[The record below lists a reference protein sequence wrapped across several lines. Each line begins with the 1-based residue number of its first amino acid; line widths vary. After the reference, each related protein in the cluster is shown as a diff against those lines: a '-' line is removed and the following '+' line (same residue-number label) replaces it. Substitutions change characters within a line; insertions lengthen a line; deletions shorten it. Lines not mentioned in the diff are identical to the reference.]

1 MTKITPVTLPKW
13 GLEMYEGTVTAW
25 HLAEGDNAE
34 KGAELVDI
42 ETDKIVNSMEVEVP
56 GTLRRI
62 IVPEGEVAPVGT
74 LIAVLADPS
83 VDDAEIDGFI
93 SAFEPVDAGFEP
105 SDEAPQENASQGTAA
120 ATPVAPDVKA
130 SPLARR
136 AAEQAGIDIT
146 TIKGT
151 GHGGKVLH
159 DDVARGTGPS
169 KSAEEIRAENETV
182 NASPNA
188 RKFANEVRLS
198 LAGLSGTGRRGRI
211 SLGDAEEAAIAAG
224 LWSRPVK
231 TERRSA
237 RRASRLRAGV
247 EQPFTG
253 MRKSIATALVAS
265 KQTVPHFY
273 TIVDIRIDALK
284 DLRQRIN
291 ASGDASKVSV
301 NDLLIRATAL
311 ALKEHPEVN
320 VHVSDNGV
328 TVFEA
333 ADICIAVAVQGGL
346 ITPVL
351 RDAGNRTLQDIAVMS
366 ADLAARA
373 RSRQLEAP
381 ELKGGTFTVSNLGMY
396 GVREFDAIIN
406 APQGAILAVGGPR
419 REAIE
424 DPNGGIGFATVIS
437 VTLSADHRAI
447 DGVLAAQFL
456 ATLKRLLENPGQ
468 LED

>member
-25 HLAEGDNAE
+25 HLAEGDDAV
-34 KGAELVDI
+34 KGAELVDV

-62 IVPEGEVAPVGT
+62 IVPEGEVVPVGA

-83 VDDAEIDGFI
+83 VGDAEIEGFI
-93 SAFEPVDAGFEP
+93 AAFKPVDAGFEP
-105 SDEAPQENASQGTAA
+105 ADEAPEAVDARGESTTAS
-120 ATPVAPDVKA
+120 VASDVKA

-136 AAEQAGIDIT
+136 AAEQAGVDIA

-151 GHGGKVLH
+151 GHKGKVLRG
-159 DDVARGTGPS
+159 DVARSSGPS
-169 KSAEEIRAENETV
+169 KSAEEVRTENETV

-188 RKFANEVRLS
+188 RKFANEVGLS
-198 LAGLSGTGRRGRI
+198 LSGLSGTGRKGRV
-211 SLGDAEEAAIAAG
+211 SLGDAEEAAVAAG

-231 TERRSA
+231 AERRPA
-237 RRASRLRAGV
+237 RKNVRQRTAV

-253 MRKSIATALVAS
+253 IRKSIATALVAS
-265 KQTVPHFY
+265 KRTVPHFY
-273 TIVDIRIDALK
+273 TTVDIRIDALK

-291 ASGDASKVSV
+291 ASGSGPKISV

-311 ALKEHPEVN
+311 ALREHPGAN

-328 TVFEA
+328 TVFET
-333 ADICIAVAVQGGL
+333 ADICIAVAIDGGL

-351 RDAGNRTLQDIAVMS
+351 RDAGNRTLEDIAAAS
-366 ADLAARA
+366 ADLAVRA
-373 RSRQLEAP
+373 RSRQLEAC
-381 ELKGGTFTVSNLGMY
+381 ELKGGTFTLSNLGMY
-396 GVREFDAIIN
+396 GVRAFDAIIN
-406 APQGAILAVGGPR
+406 VPQGAILAVGGPR
-419 REAIE
+419 REAVE
-424 DPNGGIGFATVIS
+424 DPNGGIGFATTIS

-447 DGVLAAQFL
+447 DGALAAQFL
-456 ATLKRLLENPGQ
+456 ATLKGLVENPAQLEN
-468 LED
+468 